1 MGTRYA
7 IKYGTLRPA
16 IENSASKSYENT
28 DVQGEIVKLPYEK
41 EIDSLYT
48 IVEDLG
54 NGLWQDIITGFV
66 FGSKVISHQ
75 EAQISED
82 DIEAWLILGHHN
94 YSYDGV
100 ARSHYDY
107 DFEDITP
114 YIMFCTL
121 KTRSMVD
128 KVRKKLYEKE
138 NKVKEAFNLYQSRLM
153 INEENLDVKNSEV
166 NQEIRKLAEVRDQLE
181 SEQSLE
187 EPIFIRNDV
196 IGKLFGND
204 SVIRNE
210 SKVR

>member
-1 MGTRYA
+1 M
-7 IKYGTLRPA
+7 
-16 IENSASKSYENT
+16 
-28 DVQGEIVKLPYEK
+28 
-41 EIDSLYT
+41 
-48 IVEDLG
+48 
-54 NGLWQDIITGFV
+54 F

-153 INEENLDVKNSEV
+153 INEENLDVKNSEA
-166 NQEIRKLAEVRDQLE
+166 NQEIRKLAEV
-181 SEQSLE
+181 SLE

-196 IGKLFGND
+196 IGKLSGND